1 MSVKGYYCAKLDSG
15 FQKDETSLGKYIQYT
30 YSYGKVDVVPLGI
43 LLSKAFI

>member
-15 FQKDETSLGKYIQYT
+15 FQKNETLLGKYIHT

-43 LLSKAFI
+43 LLSNA